1 MARHSVTEVTH
12 QGFGKRLTNSI
23 TGAILGGCLFIAAFP
38 LLWWN
43 EGRAI
48 SEYRALSEGA
58 DAVVNVANDRI
69 AAANEGKLVHVSGR
83 VEATPL
89 IADAGIGVSVD
100 GLALRRIVEMYQ
112 WQESRETHEK
122 KTLGGGSDTVT
133 EYKYQTD
140 WDDDPINSADFHDAS
155 NYQNP
160 SDWPLK
166 SDGFAAPEAKLGAFT
181 LTDSVRAEISDW
193 RVLEPKL
200 AASYPQTY
208 GSFRQIASG
217 ALYQGDHPEQPKV
230 GDLRIRYEY
239 QPEAIFSVVARQT
252 GQQLDVYTSSNGRSV
267 LLVSSGEV
275 AAAKMFQGAQQRN
288 SVITWLL
295 RLAGSLGMWLGLSM
309 VFAPISRVLDILPML
324 GTIGSWGIALVTGLV
339 SLLLSVL
346 TIGISWVFY
355 RPLLGG
361 TLIALALALFIWS
374 RRRGA
379 PAATPTASPPPPP
392 PPPAGAGT

>member
-140 WDDDPINSADFHDAS
+140 WDDDPVNSADFHDA
-155 NYQNP
+155 
-160 SDWPLK
+160 
-166 SDGFAAPEAKLGAFT
+166 
-181 LTDSVRAEISDW
+181 
-193 RVLEPKL
+193 
-200 AASYPQTY
+200 
-208 GSFRQIASG
+208 
-217 ALYQGDHPEQPKV
+217 
-230 GDLRIRYEY
+230 
-239 QPEAIFSVVARQT
+239 
-252 GQQLDVYTSSNGRSV
+252 
-267 LLVSSGEV
+267 
-275 AAAKMFQGAQQRN
+275 
-288 SVITWLL
+288 
-295 RLAGSLGMWLGLSM
+295 
-309 VFAPISRVLDILPML
+309 
-324 GTIGSWGIALVTGLV
+324 
-339 SLLLSVL
+339 
-346 TIGISWVFY
+346 
-355 RPLLGG
+355 
-361 TLIALALALFIWS
+361 
-374 RRRGA
+374 
-379 PAATPTASPPPPP
+379 
-392 PPPAGAGT
+392 